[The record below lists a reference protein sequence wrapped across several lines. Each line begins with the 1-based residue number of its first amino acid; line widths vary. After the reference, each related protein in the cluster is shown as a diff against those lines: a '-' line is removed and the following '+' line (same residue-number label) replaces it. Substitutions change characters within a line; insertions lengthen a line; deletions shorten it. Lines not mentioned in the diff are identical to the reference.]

1 MNHSRYRRLRAGANV
16 GGGAS
21 NRASGGQPAEHRRHD
36 VRHSLADQFHVRI
49 VAVVA
54 HAVGDHRRHQRLDRT
69 QHRHGERRPEQSM
82 NQPRMPA
89 RHYKVGKA
97 AGDSA
102 EARADSLHGQ
112 L

>member
-1 MNHSRYRRLRAGANV
+1 
-16 GGGAS
+16 
-21 NRASGGQPAEHRRHD
+21 
-36 VRHSLADQFHVRI
+36 
-49 VAVVA
+49 
-54 HAVGDHRRHQRLDRT
+54 
-69 QHRHGERRPEQSM
+69 M